1 MRNCIALAVLCLAGT
16 SGQAGELTV
25 LQAASI
31 DVGGYHGVAYYTS
44 ESAGYRVVATIA
56 QGETGLPVRFE
67 ATLTEAQKVT
77 ITVPGRLGES
87 SHVFEL
93 TRTGG
98 KLVVASPEPT
108 DKELTVAH
116 EVTSN

>member
-1 MRNCIALAVLCLAGT
+1 MRNCIALAALCLAGT
-16 SGQAGELTV
+16 SGQTGELDV
-25 LQAASI
+25 LQAASF

-44 ESAGYRVVATIA
+44 ESDGYRVVATIA

-67 ATLTEAQKVT
+67 ATLTEAQKIT
-77 ITVPGRLGES
+77 ITVPGQLGEK

-98 KLVVASPEPT
+98 KLLVVSPEPAA
-108 DKELTVAH
+108 KELTVAH

>member
-1 MRNCIALAVLCLAGT
+1 MRNCIALAVLCLAAT
-16 SGQAGELTV
+16 SGQAGELDV
-25 LQAASI
+25 LQAASF

-44 ESAGYRVVATIA
+44 ESDGYRVIATIA

-67 ATLTEAQKVT
+67 ATLTEGQKIT
-77 ITVPGRLGES
+77 ITVPGRLGET

-93 TRTGG
+93 MRTGG
-98 KLVVASPEPT
+98 KLVGASPEHI
-108 DKELTVAH
+108 DKELTAAH

>member
-25 LQAASI
+25 LQAASF

-44 ESAGYRVVATIA
+44 ESDGFRVVATIA

-67 ATLTEAQKVT
+67 ATSD
-77 ITVPGRLGES
+77 RS
-87 SHVFEL
+87 SEDYHHCSGA
-93 TRTGG
+93 TWR
-98 KLVVASPEPT
+98 KEPFF
-108 DKELTVAH
+108 
-116 EVTSN
+116 